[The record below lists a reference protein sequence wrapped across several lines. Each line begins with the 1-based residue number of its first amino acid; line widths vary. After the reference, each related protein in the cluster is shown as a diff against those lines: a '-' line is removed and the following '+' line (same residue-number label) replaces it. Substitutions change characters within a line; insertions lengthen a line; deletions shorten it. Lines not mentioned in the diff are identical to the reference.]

1 MKSALAKMS
10 AAAEAAKSAQG
21 ERLQMISLDKVR
33 FDPNQ
38 PRQDFHTLDGEIADD
53 VMQLLRELA
62 DDIKQRGLIHPI
74 TVCEMSDGFYEV
86 IVGERRTRAHLLNED
101 KEILAKVRNDLSG
114 PARKLYQL
122 AENIQ
127 REDLNEHDLA
137 RFIHELVQDG
147 GMQKQD
153 LAKAFK
159 KQPAWITRYLSFADP
174 ILRAKWVDTGYISK
188 AWMLYAMVQLPQH
201 LQEEAMQLCK
211 ESNTELTSPQLKAL
225 EARARKEKQRVAEEA
240 AAGTAAAAS
249 AHDKGQ
255 DYNSPGKN
263 SGESGNHERTQT
275 TEDHEGLS
283 SERDQFK
290 SSVITALLEKC
301 SEKVSGESGN
311 DGYVPPADQLNSL
324 RDLPASAL
332 NSTTA
337 ARSQPSYRGDNP
349 VSDFSGHT
357 RISTMEQMPAA
368 ATSTVSARIS
378 LLQLVTLQ
386 EKLRSDVF
394 DIGVKTESLPV
405 EIRFDDALLRQILK
419 ALGVHDATDI
429 PQAVLPLKLIEV
441 TDRLAK
447 VERA

>member
-21 ERLQMISLDKVR
+21 ERLQMIPLDKVR

-53 VMQLLRELA
+53 VMQQLRELA
-62 DDIKQRGLIHPI
+62 DDIKQRGLIHPV
-74 TVCEMSDGFYEV
+74 TVCEMPDGFYEV

-188 AWMLYAMVQLPQH
+188 AWMLYALVQLPQH
-201 LQEEAMQLCK
+201 LQDEAMQICK
-211 ESNTELTSPQLKAL
+211 ENNAELTSPQLKAL
-225 EARARKEKQRVAEEA
+225 EARARNEKKRVAEEA
-240 AAGTAAAAS
+240 AADTAAAAS

-255 DYNSPGKN
+255 DHNSAGENPGE
-263 SGESGNHERTQT
+263 GGNQVSTQT
-275 TEDHEGLS
+275 QEGAG

-290 SSVITALLEKC
+290 SSVITALLEES
-301 SEKVSGESGN
+301 SEKVAGGSGN

-337 ARSQPSYRGDNP
+337 AQSQPSYRGDNP
-349 VSDFSGHT
+349 VSDFSGHN
-357 RISTMEQMPAA
+357 RVSTMEQMPAA
-368 ATSTVSARIS
+368 ATSTVAARIS

-386 EKLRSDVF
+386 KKLRTDVF

-405 EIRFDDALLRQILK
+405 EVRFDDALLRQILK
-419 ALGVHDATDI
+419 ALGVDDATDI

-441 TDRLAK
+441 TDRLTK
-447 VERA
+447 VEQA